1 MKKLIILTF
10 LISFISNSFSQDNH
24 YGNSQEAADICV
36 SIKANSFSSNY
47 DADGVLDKILAV
59 VGAAK
64 RFMLVPCDNT
74 NGAFAYTS
82 PTGNRYIIYDEE
94 FMNSLSSS
102 DEDRYWT
109 NLFILAHEVGHHIN
123 GHTGTSE
130 YESQY
135 ESRQKELEADKFAGF
150 VVSKLGADI
159 DVIKNAFYSM
169 QEFEGDDSYSS
180 HPNNTRRIEAAETGF
195 NQATLSLDLSKASS
209 TFDDF
214 FYSGIENYE
223 NEKYSEAIDDYT
235 KALNLKK
242 DRITYYNRGLAKY
255 YQTDYPGAK
264 SDFYRSLELES
275 DYIPALKMYA
285 ITEYELGTTSSYYSA
300 LSYFDR
306 LIDLVDDDY
315 EESVNVA
322 YKMGN
327 SYKELEIYD
336 KAYDWLKYADDLAV
350 NNANASDYDKALTK
364 ARLGEVYIQL
374 DSLDLGQKSIENS
387 LKLSNDYYI
396 SYLAGYS
403 YRIYLNKHEKAIEYY
418 SKSIAEYDQFEY
430 SHYERAFSYAELAKT
445 TKNKNYYYQ
454 AISDITNAITIEP
467 YGELYYYRGNYRN
480 SLGINGACDD
490 WLKAIDLEYKAD
502 ETIEKLVSNCGY
514 EESDFYENEDW
525 YSLGLEKYNED
536 EYEAAID
543 YFNKS
548 ILLPGVDAYDFE
560 YRGKSYYEF
569 GLENGDS
576 KNFELALIDFNKAIE
591 LNESSYYYFNKCL
604 VLYALGR
611 HDESNSLWQEI
622 KEDFSDDYLYKE
634 ENKEEFDTAYI
645 NEYQKDLYYLVNFQA
660 NLLRLE
666 DNTEQQVLDLYELYF
681 DAFFSTASE
690 IQNANIYY
698 LIKLTYSITELET
711 DEFKNIIRLNKIINA
726 FPDNLYTP
734 FVFRSRGDIKIEIG
748 DKTGACEDYNAAK
761 SLNPDYQELKDY
773 LDEKIQE
780 HCN

>member
-1 MKKLIILTF
+1 MKNIIPTLAI
-10 LISFISNSFSQDNH
+10 LISIMSNSFSQEID
-24 YGNSQEAADICV
+24 YGNSQEAADLCV
-36 SIKANSFSSNY
+36 SLKANSFSSNY
-47 DADGVLDKILAV
+47 DADEALDKILAV

-74 NGAFAYTS
+74 NNAFAYTS
-82 PTGNRYIIYDEE
+82 PETGLRYIIYDEE
-94 FMNSLSSS
+94 FMNSLSSN
-102 DEDRYWT
+102 EDRYWI
-109 NLFILAHEVGHHIN
+109 NMFILAHEVGHHIN
-123 GHTGTSE
+123 GHTLSGDL
-130 YESQY
+130 SQY
-135 ESRQKELEADKFAGF
+135 ESRLEELEADVFAGF
-150 VVSKLGADI
+150 VVAKLGADI
-159 DVIKNAFYSM
+159 DVIKNAFNEIS
-169 QEFEGDDSYSS
+169 FDGDDTYST
-180 HPNNTRRIEAAETGF
+180 HPNKTRRMEAVRKGFDRAMSDTGF
-195 NQATLSLDLSKASS
+195 TQKKS
-209 TFDDF
+209 TADEYL
-214 FYSGIENYE
+214 YSGIENYE

-235 KALNLKK
+235 KALSLRK
-242 DRITYYNRGLAKY
+242 DYITYYNRGLAKY

-264 SDFYRSLELES
+264 SDFYRSLELEP
-275 DYIPALKMYA
+275 DYINALEMYA
-285 ITEYELGTTSSYYSA
+285 NTEYELHTTSSYYSA

-306 LIDLVDDDY
+306 LTDLIDEDY
-315 EESVNVA
+315 EEVVDIA
-322 YKMGN
+322 YKMGDT
-327 SYKELEIYD
+327 YRRLEIYD
-336 KAYDWLKYADDLAV
+336 YAYDWLKYADDLAV
-350 NNANASDYDKALTK
+350 NNANASDYQKALNK
-364 ARLGEVYIQL
+364 VRLGDVYIQL
-374 DSLDLGQKSIENS
+374 DSLDLGQRSIENAV
-387 LKLSNDYYI
+387 KLSNEYYI
-396 SYLAGYS
+396 SYLAGYV
-403 YRIYLNKHEKAIEYY
+403 YREHLNKHEKAIEYY
-418 SKSIAEYDQFEY
+418 SKSIAEYDQYQYTHF
-430 SHYERAFSYAELAKT
+430 ERAFSYAELAKT

-480 SLGINGACDD
+480 SLGINGACED

-514 EESDFYENEDW
+514 EESDFYGNEDW
-525 YSLGLEKYNED
+525 YSLGLEKYDED

-560 YRGKSYYEF
+560 YRGKSYYEL

-576 KNFELALIDFNKAIE
+576 KNFELALTDFNKAIE

-611 HDESNSLWQEI
+611 YDESNSLWQEI

-634 ENKEEFDTAYI
+634 ENKKEFDTAYI
-645 NEYQKDLYYLVNFQA
+645 NEYQKDLYYLVDFQD
-660 NLLRLE
+660 NLLSLE

-698 LIKLTYSITELET
+698 LLKLTYSIIELET
-711 DEFKNIIRLNKIINA
+711 DEFKNIVRLNKIINA
-726 FPDNLYTP
+726 FPDSLYTR